1 MAYETIA
8 PIAQMTAMVIFFVL
22 FAGAVAY
29 ALWPGNKE
37 RFQRAA
43 ESPLVDDERLED

>member
-1 MAYETIA
+1 MTYETIA